1 MKLFIDTSAFL
12 AILNRNDQFHPSATK
27 VWEEILSSKMLLFC
41 SNYVL
46 IETLA
51 ILQNRFGIEAVL
63 LFEHNIQPILEIIWI
78 DADIHRQGMG
88 ILLSAGRRKLSLVD
102 CTSFET
108 IRIENMDIVFTFDP
122 HFAEQGFEVV
132 PALP

>member
-1 MKLFIDTSAFL
+1 MKVFVDTSAFL
-12 AILNRNDQFHPSATK
+12 AILNRNDQYHQTAIK

-46 IETLA
+46 VETLA
-51 ILQNRFGIEAVL
+51 ILQNRFGIESVL

-78 DADIHRQGMG
+78 DVDIHRQGMG

-108 IRIENMDIVFTFDP
+108 IRIENMDKVFTFDP
-122 HFAEQGFEVV
+122 HFAEQGFDVV
-132 PALP
+132 PA